1 MRQFKPLPA
10 FRGASGDGQPT
21 AALGFVARDDA
32 CPADM
37 TAMILAPE
45 IREALDAVAEFSAM
59 AMAVPA
65 TFICLGPAGRQRL
78 VARYHLS
85 DSAVSIAESLG
96 DRCVRSGA
104 RLDWQADAAGTD
116 AKGVAQPFWIVVPLV
131 GADGRPRGAFGCCGA
146 AEALG
151 QLTAEQERALDLLR
165 ERLPARLEA
174 HEALQESQQHY
185 RYAMELDPRIRWTA
199 DPQGNLLDLNDRWQ
213 ELTGG
218 TRGHA
223 LGSAWRAYVH
233 ADDRVTALRAFDT
246 ALRQGTP
253 IDIKFR
259 LRAAGGEWRWTRTR
273 ARARH
278 GADGALL
285 RWYGT
290 TEDVH
295 DQIMAERALRENST
309 QLRMVVNQAMVGILH
324 RDLDGRVLMVN
335 ARYCELIG
343 RTAEELDGLPLE
355 AFTHPDDVPRNM
367 ALLADHAASGEPF
380 QIEKRYF
387 RRDGSFLWCAIHVSY
402 VCDEQ
407 GVPRSTIT
415 VAQDIDARCRAE
427 AELRESKDLL
437 QTVIDS
443 VSDLIFVKDRD
454 GNFVLANRAMRE
466 GCLDHDPPPGFYESD
481 LYQTYRAADAAVM
494 RSESPM
500 AFDEEILFEGQLRPF
515 ETIKGPWRRGDGV
528 AGVIGVSRDMA
539 ERLKSDAALRESE
552 EHYRF
557 SVELNPQVPWTA
569 SPDGSIEEVGPNWQ
583 DFTGFDPDEARGFG
597 WIDAVHPDDI
607 GATLERWRQ
616 VLASGEPIDIDYR
629 LRRADGKYRWVRVRA
644 APRRDAAGRIVRWY
658 GTLEDIDEHRRN
670 QDALRQ
676 SEERFRLAAQAARL
690 GIWDYDP
697 ELGTREWSDELR
709 RIFGLPADA
718 EARPETALALVHPDD
733 RARVEAIARDAALP
747 GGDQR
752 FEMTFRIQRASDG
765 ELRWISANGWRTDG
779 VSGQPSRILVAVR
792 DITETRTADERIRW
806 AARHDTLT
814 RLPNRAAFHDALDEA
829 MARSLPLGGSVGL
842 LLIDVDHL
850 KQTNDCLGHDAGD
863 ALLETIAERL
873 QTIAG
878 TQAFTARLGGDE
890 FALLFSGP
898 SAERDMG
905 RASDALAPLLAEAF
919 VHEGRILDC
928 RATCGGSLFPQDGAN
943 GAELLKAADLAL
955 YAAKAEARGGL
966 LMFRPEMRSD
976 LERRSSMI
984 SMARAAIDDERVTPF
999 YQPKVE
1005 LSSGRLV
1012 GFEALL
1018 RWHHPR
1024 TGLRP
1029 PGEISAAFDN
1039 LDLALALSDRMFDQ
1053 AVAHMRRW
1061 LDDGVAFGT
1070 VAINAASAEF
1080 RRDDLA
1086 ERILERLERAAVPAR
1101 LLELEVT
1108 ETVFLGAGAGH
1119 VDRALRMLSAAG
1131 VRIALDDFGTGYA
1144 SLSHLKQYSVDAIK
1158 IDRSFVC
1165 NLENAAGDAAIVN
1178 AVINLGVS
1186 LRMDIVAEGIETQAQ
1201 ASYLLQQGCAFGQ
1214 GYLFGK
1220 AAPPETIPSLVS
1232 TWTPPQISP
1241 RGPYF
1246 RDRAFSQG

>member
-1 MRQFKPLPA
+1 MAQFEPLSAFGGPGANRQSL
-10 FRGASGDGQPT
+10 
-21 AALGFVARDDA
+21 AALEFRASP
-32 CPADM
+32 CPADQD
-37 TAMILAPE
+37 AAILVPE
-45 IREALDAVAEFSAM
+45 IREVLDASVEFSAL
-59 AMAVPA
+59 ALGAPS
-65 TFICLGPAGRQRL
+65 TFICLDLAGKQRL
-78 VARYHLS
+78 VANHRLPA
-85 DSAVSIAESLG
+85 SAVRLAETLSE
-96 DRCVRSGA
+96 RCARSGT
-104 RLDWQADAAGTD
+104 RLAWQANSPSEDATAG
-116 AKGVAQPFWIVVPLV
+116 GQQFWIVAPLI
-131 GADGRPRGAFGCCGA
+131 GADGKPRGTFGCCGGD
-146 AEALG
+146 ALDS
-151 QLTAEQERALDLLR
+151 LTDEQERILSLVCA
-165 ERLPARLEA
+165 RLPDRLEA
-174 HEALQESQQHY
+174 QEALRESQQHY
-185 RYAMELDPRIRWTA
+185 RYAMELDPLLRWTA
-199 DPQGNLLDLNDRWQ
+199 DAQGNLLDLNDRWQ

-218 TRGHA
+218 TRARA
-223 LGSAWRAYVH
+223 LGGAWRAYVH
-233 ADDRVTALRAFDT
+233 ADDRNAALGAFET

-253 IDIKFR
+253 IDIRFR

-273 ARARH
+273 ARARR

-290 TEDVH
+290 TEDIH
-295 DQIMAERALRENST
+295 DQVMAER
-309 QLRMVVNQAMVGILH
+309 I
-324 RDLDGRVLMVN
+324 
-335 ARYCELIG
+335 
-343 RTAEELDGLPLE
+343 
-355 AFTHPDDVPRNM
+355 
-367 ALLADHAASGEPF
+367 
-380 QIEKRYF
+380 
-387 RRDGSFLWCAIHVSY
+387 
-402 VCDEQ
+402 
-407 GVPRSTIT
+407 
-415 VAQDIDARCRAE
+415 
-427 AELRESKDLL
+427 
-437 QTVIDS
+437 
-443 VSDLIFVKDRD
+443 
-454 GNFVLANRAMRE
+454 
-466 GCLDHDPPPGFYESD
+466 
-481 LYQTYRAADAAVM
+481 
-494 RSESPM
+494 
-500 AFDEEILFEGQLRPF
+500 
-515 ETIKGPWRRGDGV
+515 
-528 AGVIGVSRDMA
+528 
-539 ERLKSDAALRESE
+539 LRESE
-552 EHYRF
+552 EHYRY

-569 SPDGSIEEVGPNWQ
+569 RPDGSVEEVGPSWQ
-583 DFTGFDPDEARGFG
+583 DFTGSDLDEARGHG

-607 GATLERWRQ
+607 AEAMARWQ
-616 VLASGEPIDIDYR
+616 QALASGVPIDIDYR
-629 LRRADGKYRWVRVRA
+629 LRRGDGKYRWVRARA
-644 APRRDAAGRIVRWY
+644 APRLDAAGQVVRWY
-658 GTLEDIDEHRRN
+658 GTLEDIDDHRRD

-690 GIWDYDP
+690 GIWDYDL
-697 ELGTREWSDELR
+697 EQGTREWSDELR
-709 RIFGLPADA
+709 RIFGVPTDA

-733 RARVEAIARDAALP
+733 LRRVEAIARAAAMP

-752 FEMTFRIQRASDG
+752 FEMTFRILRANDG
-765 ELRWISANGWRTDG
+765 ELRWICANGWRTDG
-779 VSGQPSRILVAVR
+779 ASGQPSRILVAVR

-873 QTIAG
+873 ETIAG
-878 TQAFTARLGGDE
+878 EQGFTARLGGDE

-898 SAERDMG
+898 SAERDMA
-905 RASDALAPLLAEAF
+905 RVNDALAPLLAEAF

-928 RATCGGSLFPQDGAN
+928 RATCGGSLFPEDGAN

-1024 TGLRP
+1024 TGLRS

-1053 AVAHMRRW
+1053 AIAHMRGW
-1061 LDDGVAFGT
+1061 LDRGLAFGT

-1086 ERILERLERAAVPAR
+1086 ERILERLERARVPAT

-1131 VRIALDDFGTGYA
+1131 VKIALDDFGTGYA
-1144 SLSHLKQYSVDAIK
+1144 SLSHLKQYSVDTIK

-1165 NLENAAGDAAIVN
+1165 NLESAAGDAAIVN

-1186 LRMDIVAEGIETQAQ
+1186 LGLDIVAEGIETQAQ
-1201 ASYLLQQGCAFGQ
+1201 ASYLLRQGCAFGQ
-1214 GYLFGK
+1214 GYLFGR
-1220 AAPPETIPSLVS
+1220 AAPPEAIPGLMSS
-1232 TWTPPQISP
+1232 WRPPIISP
-1241 RGPYF
+1241 TDPHLGNEKLR
-1246 RDRAFSQG
+1246 